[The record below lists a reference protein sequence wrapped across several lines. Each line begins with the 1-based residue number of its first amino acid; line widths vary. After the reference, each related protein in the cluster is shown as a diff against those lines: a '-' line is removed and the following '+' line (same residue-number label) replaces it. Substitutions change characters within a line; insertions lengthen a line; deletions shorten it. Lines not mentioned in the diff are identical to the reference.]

1 VQVCNF
7 DRSYPTLPN
16 GPTDAS
22 WLPYSQF
29 VVGAPA
35 GCRHRCLLAEQRGCV
50 QLEGVEQ
57 PI

>member
-16 GPTDAS
+16 GPTEAS

-35 GCRHRCLLAEQRGCV
+35 GCRHRCLLADQHLQPNLVGP
-50 QLEGVEQ
+50 Q